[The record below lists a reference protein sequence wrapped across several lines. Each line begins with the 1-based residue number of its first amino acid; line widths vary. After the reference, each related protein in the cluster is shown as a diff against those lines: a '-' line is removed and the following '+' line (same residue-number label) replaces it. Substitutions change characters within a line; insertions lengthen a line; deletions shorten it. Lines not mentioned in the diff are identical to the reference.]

1 MGIEKFFNSLKK
13 DFKIDN
19 FTSKNKYNFD
29 YILFDFNSIIH
40 VISQKVNILLDELLF
55 NLILEYHGIGKSKS
69 DEYFK
74 LLKID
79 NPNFALDNEN
89 DIYKQF
95 SKLFNLNFL
104 DSIII
109 NHIKH
114 FLIDFLKSFNSEL
127 IYISIDGVPTKAKI
141 VEQKKRRFNGEFEKY
156 MKLNILEKYSDKLK
170 GDDNNPINKYKF
182 IKNKVNW
189 SRNTISPGTNFMKK
203 LTIYL
208 KSIEFKNEI
217 NKLFP
222 KIDFNKL
229 IVTSFD
235 EKNEGEKK
243 IMDFL
248 DNLNN
253 ETDKKICI
261 YSPDSD
267 LILLSMILK
276 NKNLKKYVLRMDQQK
291 SKENYHYDLINI
303 NDLENTMF
311 NFIDSS
317 TLSKDDVI
325 NDIVFIFTIFGDDFL
340 HKIESYNVK
349 YDIKLILEKY
359 KLFGKRILKDEN
371 NLLKINYDNF
381 IEFLKILVEQEN
393 EIIIRNFKNKYFK
406 KHNYDNLSY
415 YEQEIYKFEN
425 MIGQY
430 ENKLNKKYITPLGNP
445 DFEFEKGKNMFY
457 SDFFKD
463 IDLELVIRMYIDGL
477 QWVLD
482 YYFNDI
488 TYHKWYYPFN
498 KSPLLQ
504 DILLYINNINDK
516 NLFENSIET
525 LKKCCK
531 VSETEF
537 LSPVEHFFYITP
549 FDKEGSQL
557 KLLEPNEKFFQILTF
572 IKNSEFNNLYPDI
585 KNISLKVFNDK
596 DNDQI
601 DCRTSLYLNK
611 CFLKVLLDSNLV
623 DEIKFKNKLREIISV
638 EEQIDFTKNNN
649 KVYIDKLYDDY
660 KNIKSLYMSTGDIKY
675 KNEFKRI
682 KHFIKH
688 YL

>member
-1 MGIEKFFNSLKK
+1 MGIERFFNSLKK
-13 DFKIDN
+13 EFKIDN
-19 FTSKNKYNFD
+19 FVSKKKYDFD
-29 YILFDFNSIIH
+29 YILFDFNSVVH
-40 VISQKVNILLDELLF
+40 VISQKVNLLLDDLLF

-79 NPNFALDNEN
+79 NPNFKLDNQDE
-89 DIYKQF
+89 IYKQF

-104 DSIII
+104 DNIII
-109 NHIKH
+109 NHIKF
-114 FLIDFLKSFNSEL
+114 FLLDFLKSFNTEL

-141 VEQKKRRFNGEFEKY
+141 VEQKKRRFNGEFEKF
-156 MKLNILEKYSDKLK
+156 MKLNILEKYKDKLQ
-170 GDDNNPINKYKF
+170 GDDANPINKYRF
-182 IKNKVNW
+182 IKNKINW
-189 SRNTISPGTNFMKK
+189 SRNAISPGTNFMKK

-208 KSIEFKNEI
+208 KSVEFKNEI
-217 NKLFP
+217 NKLLP
-222 KIDFNKL
+222 KIDNDKL
-229 IVTSFD
+229 IISSFD

-253 ETDKKICI
+253 NKNKKICI

-276 NKNLKKYVLRMDQQK
+276 NNNLNKYVLRMDQQK
-291 SKENYHYDLINI
+291 SKDSYYYDLIHI
-303 NDLENTMF
+303 NSLEQSMI

-317 TLSKDDVI
+317 NLSNEEVI

-371 NLLKINYDNF
+371 KLVKINYENF
-381 IEFLKILVEQEN
+381 VEFLKILVEQEN

-406 KHNYDNLSY
+406 KYNFDNLSK
-415 YEQEIYKFEN
+415 YEVEIYKFEN

-430 ENKLNKKYITPLGNP
+430 EEKLNKKYITPLGNP
-445 DFEFEKGKNMFY
+445 EYDFNKGKNIFY
-457 SDFFKD
+457 ANFFED
-463 IDLELVIRMYIDGL
+463 IDLTMVIRMYIDGL

-482 YYFNDI
+482 YYYNDTI
-488 TYHKWYYPFN
+488 YHKWYYPYN

-504 DILLYINNINDK
+504 DVLYYIEKVNDN
-516 NLFENSIET
+516 NLFETSIKT
-525 LKKCCK
+525 LNKCCK
-531 VSETEF
+531 ISETEF
-537 LSPVEHFFYITP
+537 LSPIEHFFYITP

-585 KNISLKVFNDK
+585 KNISLEVFNNEN
-596 DNDQI
+596 NDHI
-601 DCRTSLYLNK
+601 DCRTALYLNK

-623 DEIKFKNKLREIISV
+623 DEIQFRNKLREIISV
-638 EEQIDFTKNNN
+638 DEQIDYTKNNN
-649 KVYIDKLYDDY
+649 KVFIDKLYNDY
-660 KNIKSLYMSTGDIKY
+660 KNIKSLYMSTGDIKH

>member
-1 MGIEKFFNSLKK
+1 M
-13 DFKIDN
+13 
-19 FTSKNKYNFD
+19 
-29 YILFDFNSIIH
+29 
-40 VISQKVNILLDELLF
+40 
-55 NLILEYHGIGKSKS
+55 
-69 DEYFK
+69 
-74 LLKID
+74 
-79 NPNFALDNEN
+79 
-89 DIYKQF
+89 
-95 SKLFNLNFL
+95 NFL
-104 DSIII
+104 DNIII
-109 NHIKH
+109 NHIKF
-114 FLIDFLKSFNSEL
+114 FLLDFLKSFNTQL

-156 MKLNILEKYSDKLK
+156 MKLNILEKYTDKLQ
-170 GDDNNPINKYKF
+170 GDENDPINKYKF
-182 IKNKVNW
+182 IKNKINW
-189 SRNTISPGTNFMKK
+189 SRNAISPGTNFMKK

-208 KSIEFKNEI
+208 KSVEFKNEI
-217 NKLFP
+217 NKLLP
-222 KIDFNKL
+222 KIDNDKL
-229 IVTSFD
+229 IISSFD

-253 ETDKKICI
+253 SKNKKICI

-276 NKNLKKYVLRMDQQK
+276 NKNLNKYVLRMDQQK
-291 SKENYHYDLINI
+291 SKDSYYYDLINI
-303 NDLENTMF
+303 NSLEESLY
-311 NFIDSS
+311 NFLESS
-317 TLSKDDVI
+317 NLSKDEII

-371 NLLKINYDNF
+371 NIIKINYKNF
-381 IEFLKILVEQEN
+381 VEFLKILVEQEN

-406 KHNYDNLSY
+406 KYNYDNLSK
-415 YEQEIYKFEN
+415 YEVEIYKFEN

-430 ENKLNKKYITPLGNP
+430 EEKLNKKYITPLGNP
-445 DFEFEKGKNMFY
+445 EYDFKKGKNIFY
-457 SDFFKD
+457 ANFFKD
-463 IDLELVIRMYIDGL
+463 IDLAIVIRMYIDGL

-482 YYFNDI
+482 YYYNDTI
-488 TYHKWYYPFN
+488 YHKWYYPFI

-504 DILLYINNINDK
+504 DVLYYIEKVNDN
-516 NLFENSIET
+516 NLFETSIET
-525 LKKCCK
+525 LNKCCK
-531 VSETEF
+531 ISETEF
-537 LSPVEHFFYITP
+537 LSPIEHFFYITP

-572 IKNSEFNNLYPDI
+572 IKNSEFNNIYPDI
-585 KNISLKVFNDK
+585 KNISLEVFNNEN
-596 DNDQI
+596 NDHI
-601 DCRTSLYLNK
+601 DCRTALYLNK

-623 DEIKFKNKLREIISV
+623 DEIQFRNKLREIISV
-638 EEQIDFTKNNN
+638 DEQIDYTKNNN
-649 KVYIDKLYDDY
+649 KVFIDKLYNDY
-660 KNIKSLYMSTGDIKY
+660 KNIKSLYMSTGDIKH